1 MIQLF
6 FSIIEGQFWRVIFLF
21 LFKRFVF
28 NYVCGCVQVILR
40 PEGASDP
47 VELELQEVMSLSTW
61 VLGLSPAPTNG
72 FLCFPA
78 GGQPVVLQHL
88 LYLVRLRDKQASF
101 SFIGWP
107 SATLSPKL
115 ERTSAVLES
124 Q

>member
-1 MIQLF
+1 
-6 FSIIEGQFWRVIFLF
+6 
-21 LFKRFVF
+21 
-28 NYVCGCVQVILR
+28 
-40 PEGASDP
+40 
-47 VELELQEVMSLSTW
+47 MSLSTW

-88 LYLVRLRDKQASF
+88 LYLVRLRDMQESF

-124 Q
+124 QQLDGEHRQGTRPGSIPHRRGAPGL